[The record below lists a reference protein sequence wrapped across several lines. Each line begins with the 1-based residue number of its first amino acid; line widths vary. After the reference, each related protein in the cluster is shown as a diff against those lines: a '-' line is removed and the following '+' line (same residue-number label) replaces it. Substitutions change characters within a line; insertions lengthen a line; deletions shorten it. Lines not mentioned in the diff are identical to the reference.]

1 MVKSGANPWESW
13 YQKKENVI
21 EPEVFKVEKLLKKGS
36 KVLDAGCGTGRH
48 AVYLAEKGFEVHAFD
63 MDKAAVETA
72 KKAVK
77 DAGFNADITVHDVT
91 NPLPYGSG
99 YFDLVLSTRVLGHF
113 VIADIRKIFK
123 ELDRVLKSGGIIFI
137 QVPGEEYEQDQNT
150 QGYSITE
157 PGTRVPLEGP
167 EKGVPHHHYT
177 DEEINELLPWYK
189 IINRHQ
195 KTEHYHGLCLVA
207 KKP

>member
-1 MVKSGANPWESW
+1 MVKYGKNPWESW

-21 EPEVFKVEKLLKKGS
+21 EPEVFEVEKLLKKGS

-91 NPLPYGSG
+91 NPLSYDSG
-99 YFDLVLSTRVLGHF
+99 YFDLILSTRVLGHF

-150 QGYSITE
+150 QEYSIIE

-167 EKGVPHHHYT
+167 EKGVPRHHYT
-177 DEEINELLPWYK
+177 DEEINELLPGYS
-189 IINRHQ
+189 IISRHQ
-195 KTEHYHGLCLVA
+195 ETEHYHGLCLVA
-207 KKP
+207 KKL